1 MVGDGKSITTEGVV
15 LRTDFP
21 DLMLFARGKVRDI
34 YDFGDR
40 LLLVATDRISAFDVV
55 LPTGIPGKGKI
66 LTALSAFWF
75 RLTEDLVPNHFL
87 TTEVNEYPEAC
98 RPYREQ
104 LRGRSMLVWKTK
116 PLPIECIV
124 RGYLSGSGWTEYQE
138 TGSIAGIQLPPGL
151 LESCRLDPPLFTP
164 STKAGRGEHDITI
177 TFEQAAA
184 QLGLE
189 LAEQVR
195 ELSLALYERARAYA
209 IKRGIIIADTKLE
222 FGLLNGTLILIDEL
236 LTPDSSRFWPADAYE
251 PGRFQPSFDKQFVR
265 DYLKSLPW
273 EMKAPGPELP
283 PDIVKQ
289 TSAKY
294 REALRRLAGIEYA

>member
-1 MVGDGKSITTEGVV
+1 MAGDGKSITTEGVV

-21 DLMLFARGKVRDI
+21 ELVLFARGKVRDI
-34 YDFGDR
+34 YDFSDR

-55 LPTGIPGKGKI
+55 LPTGIPDKGKI

-75 RLTEDLVPNHFL
+75 RLTADLVLNHL
-87 TTEVNEYPEAC
+87 ITTEVNEYPEAC

-104 LRGRSMLVWKTK
+104 LQDRSMLVRKTK

-164 STKAGRGEHDITI
+164 STKAERGEHDVTI
-177 TFEQAAA
+177 TFDRAAA
-184 QLGLE
+184 LLGLE
-189 LAEQVR
+189 MAEQVR
-195 ELSLALYERARAYA
+195 QLSLAVYERARAYA
-209 IKRGIIIADTKLE
+209 LERGIIIADTKFE
-222 FGLLNGTLILIDEL
+222 FGRLDGKLLLIDEL
-236 LTPDSSRFWPADAYE
+236 LTPDSSRFWPADTYR
-251 PGRFQPSFDKQFVR
+251 PGRSQPSFDKQFVR

-273 EMKAPGPELP
+273 AMTEPGPALP
-283 PDIVKQ
+283 PDIVEQ
-289 TSAKY
+289 TRSRY
-294 REALRRLAGIEYA
+294 QEALRRLTAPPR